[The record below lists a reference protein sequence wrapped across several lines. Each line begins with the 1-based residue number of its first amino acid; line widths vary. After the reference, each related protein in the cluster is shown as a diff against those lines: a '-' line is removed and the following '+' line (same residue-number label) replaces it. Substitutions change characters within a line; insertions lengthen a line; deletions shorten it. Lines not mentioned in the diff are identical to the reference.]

1 MMKKFL
7 FIILLVSVLA
17 GYTISLGEDYTNTVN
32 DLFDR
37 WFDTPRGEERPG
49 GTNPWE
55 NAGPVID
62 SFVDA
67 SGVRLVVGYYGESL
81 EDDEYIRV
89 GYNEYNG
96 YELWEE
102 GGVYASEPFY
112 LECEEASAN
121 GARFTVSL
129 IDLRGNASLLTVAD
143 LSIENMR
150 TGVRVPIDEFE
161 GTIFSN
167 TESSTAPR
175 YRLYAKMPD
184 EVAEG
189 LGGSLI
195 SGVSLKF
202 SCDIPE

>member
-1 MMKKFL
+1 MKKL
-7 FIILLVSVLA
+7 LLIIILVGALA
-17 GYTISLGEDYTNTVN
+17 AYTVPLGESYTDAVG

-37 WFDTPRGEERPG
+37 WFDSASAEERPG
-49 GTNPWE
+49 DINPWE
-55 NAGPVID
+55 NVGPTLD
-62 SFVDA
+62 SYVDA

-112 LECEEASAN
+112 LECEEAADN

-129 IDLRGNASLLTVAD
+129 IDLRGNARLLTVAD
-143 LSIENMR
+143 ISIENMR

-161 GTIFSN
+161 GTILSN
-167 TESSTAPR
+167 TQSSTAPR
-175 YRLYAKMPD
+175 YRLYAEMPD
-184 EVAEG
+184 EVAEEFD
-189 LGGSLI
+189 GSLI

-202 SCDIPE
+202 SCNIPE